1 MSENRPVTEHPDER
15 TWIFDEGGVRF
26 FLLTGDEKA
35 LLIDSGMKTRNAKE
49 LAREYTDLP
58 LFLLNTHADGDH
70 TGSNAEFDR
79 FFMHPAEGVNYYNKN
94 GAKGE
99 FDPVWDGD
107 VLDLGSRPLQIIEM
121 PGHTPGSI
129 AVLDTANRRLISGDP
144 IQRNGHIFMFG
155 PYRDMHAYRVSL
167 KRLEGLTDRFDEIWP
182 SHGDLPLPPSV
193 IPALYEEAGR
203 ILRGEAEGK
212 DTERF
217 GNRITVYN
225 TGTAHFLCAP
235 REKDGEA

>member
-1 MSENRPVTEHPDER
+1 MSENRPVTERPDER

-94 GAKGE
+94 GAKGD

-107 VLDLGSRPLQIIEM
+107 VLDLGTGPFRSSKCPGIRPAASPCWTRQ
-121 PGHTPGSI
+121 
-129 AVLDTANRRLISGDP
+129 TAAS
-144 IQRNGHIFMFG
+144 
-155 PYRDMHAYRVSL
+155 S
-167 KRLEGLTDRFDEIWP
+167 
-182 SHGDLPLPPSV
+182 
-193 IPALYEEAGR
+193 PATRSSA
-203 ILRGEAEGK
+203 
-212 DTERF
+212 
-217 GNRITVYN
+217 
-225 TGTAHFLCAP
+225 TGTSSCSAP
-235 REKDGEA
+235 TGICTPTA